1 MLAPLPS
8 EHFPL
13 SSVLHPNYISSHFE
27 DISPPA
33 YPAGATAR
41 PVLTINMISDIVI
54 TGKCDEDSTSYIRG
68 LFYAILRPI
77 SSEYTLSPQQTDDHK
92 C

>member
-13 SSVLHPNYISSHFE
+13 SSVLHPNHISSHFE
-27 DISPPA
+27 DIFPPT
-33 YPAGATAR
+33 YPAGATTR

-54 TGKCDEDSTSYIRG
+54 TGQSDEESTSHIRE
-68 LFYAILRPI
+68 LV
-77 SSEYTLSPQQTDDHK
+77 
-92 C
+92 